1 MSATIDTAEREWI
14 TSAWV
19 ATMLTPKIEIAE
31 ALLRN
36 EAVPLS
42 QLDPVW
48 VKRLAAEPPIRK
60 PRVTLADFYSIPLE
74 YDPFPTN
81 GARP

>member
-1 MSATIDTAEREWI
+1 MTAIIDAAEREQL
-14 TSAWV
+14 TRQWV
-19 ATMLTPKIEIAE
+19 AMMVSPRIGVAE

-36 EAVPLS
+36 EAVPCS

-48 VKRLAAEPPIRK
+48 VERLAAEPPIQK
-60 PRVTLADFYSIPLE
+60 PRVTLADFYSIPLL
-74 YDPFPTN
+74 YDLFPN